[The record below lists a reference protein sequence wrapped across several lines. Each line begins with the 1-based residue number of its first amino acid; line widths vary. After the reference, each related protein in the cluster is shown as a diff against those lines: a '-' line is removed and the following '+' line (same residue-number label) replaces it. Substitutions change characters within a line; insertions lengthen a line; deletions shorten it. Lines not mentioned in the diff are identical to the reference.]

1 MILDTNALSACADG
15 LPALRKPLRTAD
27 RLVVPSVVLGE
38 FYFGVR
44 QSRRRSR
51 YEAWL
56 RQFLPYT
63 EVATVTS
70 ATADAY
76 ADIRLELKQ
85 AGSPISPNDVW
96 IAALAR
102 QHGLAVLSNDG
113 DFDVVSGVR
122 RIAF

>member
-56 RQFLPYT
+56 RQFLPHT

-70 ATADAY
+70 ATADAC